1 MALDKFGSLL
11 RDIRITRSLLLYD
24 MARDLGMNSADLSG
38 IETGKKPIP
47 KDFIS
52 KIQELYSIGD
62 FCQRMLEMFAK
73 EREAQI

>member
-24 MARDLGMNSADLSG
+24 MARDLGISSAELSG
-38 IETGKKPIP
+38 IETGRKPIP
-47 KDFIS
+47 ENFIS
-52 KIQELYSIGD
+52 KIQEHYSVGD
-62 FCQRMLEMFAK
+62 SCQRLLKMFAE